1 MTLLNGTYS
10 GDTIIYTKTPLCWRF
25 SLTSSRYF
33 AIIPNMLFNPK
44 FQYNKLKR
52 VETAGKR
59 LYETPGGNVAS
70 VTTILD
76 ATKDKTFLIEW
87 RKRVGEAEATRIST
101 ESAGLG
107 TLMHTHLEYHVLGK
121 ERPKG
126 NNLVQEMARKMADTM
141 INEAFCD
148 IDEVWGIEAS
158 LYYPG
163 LYAGT
168 TDMVGV
174 HKGTPAIIDHKTT
187 KKAKKKEWIEDYFL
201 QCCAYALAH
210 NEVHGTDIRKAV
222 INIVDRDAVLHPF
235 IIEGTEFD
243 HYAELWTRRVEQFY
257 G

>member
-1 MTLLNGTYS
+1 
-10 GDTIIYTKTPLCWRF
+10 
-25 SLTSSRYF
+25 
-33 AIIPNMLFNPK
+33 MLFNPK
-44 FQYNKLKR
+44 FQYSKLKR
-52 VETAGKR
+52 VETNGKR
-59 LYETPGGNVAS
+59 LYEAPGGAVAS

-76 ATKDKTFLIEW
+76 STKDKTFLIEW
-87 RKRVGEAEATRIST
+87 RKRVGDAEATRIST

-107 TLMHTHLEYHVLGK
+107 TLMHTHLEYHVLGR

-126 NNLVQEMARKMADTM
+126 NNIVQEMARKMADTM
-141 INEAFCD
+141 ITEAFYD
-148 IDEVWGIEAS
+148 IDEVWGIEAA

-222 INIVDRDAVLHPF
+222 INIVDRDAKLHPF
-235 IIEGTEFD
+235 IIEGAEFD
-243 HYAELWTRRVEQFY
+243 HYAVLWTQRVEQFY